1 MFVKSRKGIP
11 KLFMRWGT
19 ILGGRGLLDE
29 IFECLCSRTPDE
41 GWTSLDELSNILKGG
56 GLGREDTE
64 GIIRFL
70 RSYFLEVDEAGH
82 RARLSSWAHKF
93 FGISEL

>member
-1 MFVKSRKGIP
+1 VKSRKRIL
-11 KLFMRWGT
+11 KLFMRWRT
-19 ILGGRGLLDE
+19 ILGGRGLVDRIIE
-29 IFECLCSRTPDE
+29 RLCSRIPEE

-64 GIIRFL
+64 GIMRFL

-82 RARLSSWAHKF
+82 RARLSSWAYKF